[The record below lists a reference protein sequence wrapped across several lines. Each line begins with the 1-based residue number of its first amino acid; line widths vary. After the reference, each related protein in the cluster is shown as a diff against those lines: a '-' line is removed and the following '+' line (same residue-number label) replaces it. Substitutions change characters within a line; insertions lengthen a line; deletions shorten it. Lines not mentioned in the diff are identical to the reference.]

1 MENIKSTSVFAVGT
15 GRCGTHLLE
24 SLFKASKRVDS
35 NHIQNSDID
44 SFYRYAKWYELPV
57 DIQPFLNQRRLW
69 IEEAAKQNRFYFES
83 NPYLSFH
90 LTDFFR
96 ELNSKFIF
104 IFRNPDA
111 VIRSH
116 MVKGWYESSSLW
128 NYSEIPGIDYNA
140 QINHSFGRI
149 MPKGQAEREMWI
161 NLTRAGKIA
170 WMWSAVNGSILEQLK
185 SIPAE
190 NRFLLKVED
199 LSFSKFQELENFLGY
214 SLDISESVFNK
225 ILNDRPGK
233 GKGKF
238 DRSWTTGESDQI
250 NTITTDVAK
259 QLGYFK

>member
-1 MENIKSTSVFAVGT
+1 MDNTTDASVFAVGT

-24 SLFKASKRVDS
+24 SLFKASKGVDS

-57 DIQPFLNQRRLW
+57 DFQPFLNQRRLW
-69 IEEAAKQNRFYFES
+69 IETAAKQKRLYFES

-90 LTDFFR
+90 LNDLYK

-104 IFRNPDA
+104 IYRNPDA

-116 MVKGWYESSSLW
+116 MIKGWYESSSLW
-128 NYSEIPGIDYNA
+128 NYVEIPGIDYNA

-149 MPKGQAEREMWI
+149 MPKKNAEREMWV

-170 WMWSAVNGSILEQLK
+170 WMWSVVNGSILEQLE
-185 SIPAE
+185 SIPSE
-190 NRFLLKVED
+190 NRFMLKVEE
-199 LSFSKFQELENFLGY
+199 LSFSKFQELETFLGY
-214 SLDISESVFNK
+214 SLGISESVFSK
-225 ILNDRPGK
+225 ILHDRPGK

-238 DRSWTTGESDQI
+238 DRSWTADESDQI
-250 NTITTDVAK
+250 NTITSDVAK